1 MMKKLFYGLMAV
13 LMLLCAAGAVA
24 WQVKGEQ
31 WRAEY
36 AAYRKTGAPILMYH
50 AVGNE
55 YGPDWPKS
63 LILSPTLFEEHMR
76 YLKEQGYTIVSVE
89 QLAHRLERGESVDK
103 YIALSFDDGY

>member
-1 MMKKLFYGLMAV
+1 MKKLFYGLMAV
-13 LMLLCAAGAVA
+13 LMLLCAVGAVA

-76 YLKEQGYTIVSVE
+76 SVSYTHLTLPTICSV
-89 QLAHRLERGESVDK
+89 
-103 YIALSFDDGY
+103 